1 MKQVKVLM
9 IGQGFM
15 GGIAHPRGILE
26 ANQQLRPRGIELV
39 LDCVAVT
46 PPGPKDDA
54 KQKAARLA
62 ETQAKYNY
70 ARTSTAWE
78 KEIGKADLVVI
89 TSPNKEHL
97 PMATAALRAGKAVVC
112 EKPLATNLEEA
123 QEMAAAAKKAGTPTM
138 VTFCYQGAPGA
149 LEARRLVQGGAI
161 LGKSGY
167 FEGTSEFLQ
176 DWGRGG
182 RTNFRFAAEQGLG
195 GVIEDL
201 GAHQVDLAQFVLG
214 KKIAEVSAQT
224 RIYDGDGEDLKMVRG
239 SDKKAKGKAVD
250 AFEAIASFDNHCT
263 VTFRSN
269 RTSTGHKAFFE
280 TAIHG
285 NRGGVNW
292 ELEDQGYLK
301 FYSHT
306 RTDGA
311 KVASRE
317 RGWTNIHLSDPG
329 GDGHFNTDT
338 VPGLINGYLQYF
350 RWQYV
355 HFGLQLLGKPDKA
368 YTPPTFAD
376 ALQVQAV
383 CDAIYRSG
391 LKDGELTKVSP

>member
-1 MKQVKVLM
+1 MKQIKVLT

-26 ANQQLRPRGIELV
+26 ANQQLRPRGIEFV
-39 LDCVAVT
+39 MDCVAGRNAEKLAST
-46 PPGPKDDA
+46 
-54 KQKAARLA
+54 QKA
-62 ETQAKYNY
+62 YGY
-70 ARTSTAWE
+70 GRTSTNWE
-78 KEIGKADLVVI
+78 KEIGKADLVIV
-89 TSPNKEHL
+89 TSPNKDHAA
-97 PMATAALRAGKAVVC
+97 MAVAALKAGKAVVC
-112 EKPLATNLEEA
+112 EKPLSSSLETA

-149 LEARRLVQGGAI
+149 LEARRLVQNGAI

-176 DWGRGG
+176 DWGRSG
-182 RTNFRFAAEQGLG
+182 RSNFRFHAEQGLG

-201 GAHQVDLAQFVLG
+201 GAHQVDLVQFILG
-214 KKIAEVSAQT
+214 KRVAEVSAQT
-224 RIYDGDGEDLKMVRG
+224 RIYDGDSEDLKMIRG

-250 AFEAIASFDNHCT
+250 AFEAIAYFDNDCS

-280 TAIHG
+280 TALHG
-285 NRGGVNW
+285 NRGGLNW

-317 RGWTNIHLSDPG
+317 RGWTHIHLSDPG
-329 GDGHFNTDT
+329 GDGHMNTDT

-350 RWQYV
+350 RWQYL
-355 HFGLQLLGKPDKA
+355 HLGLQLLGQPDKA
-368 YTPPTFAD
+368 YSVPTFAD
-376 ALQVQAV
+376 ACQVQAV
-383 CDAIYRSG
+383 CDAIYKSG
-391 LKDGELTKVSP
+391 VKGGELTKVAPI

>member
-1 MKQVKVLM
+1 MKQIKVLT

-26 ANQQLRPRGIELV
+26 ANQQLRPLGIEFV
-39 LDCVAVT
+39 MDCVAGRNAEKLAST
-46 PPGPKDDA
+46 
-54 KQKAARLA
+54 QKA
-62 ETQAKYNY
+62 YGY
-70 ARTSTAWE
+70 GRTSTAWE
-78 KEIGKADLVVI
+78 KEIGKADLVIV
-89 TSPNKEHL
+89 TSPNKDHAE
-97 PMATAALRAGKAVVC
+97 MAVAALKAGKAVVC
-112 EKPLATNLEEA
+112 EKPLSASLETA
-123 QEMAAAAKKAGTPTM
+123 QEMAAAATKAGTPTM

-149 LEARRLVQGGAI
+149 LEARRLVQNGSI

-182 RTNFRFAAEQGLG
+182 RSNFRFHAEQGLG

-201 GAHQVDLAQFVLG
+201 GAHQVDLVQFILG

-224 RIYDGDGEDLKMVRG
+224 RVYDGDGEDLKMVRG
-239 SDKKAKGKAVD
+239 SDQKAKGKAVD
-250 AFEAIASFDNHCT
+250 AFEAIAYFDNDCS

-280 TAIHG
+280 TALHG
-285 NRGGVNW
+285 NRGGVCW

-317 RGWTNIHLSDPG
+317 RGWTHIHLSDPG
-329 GDGHFNTDT
+329 GDGHMNTDT

-355 HFGLQLLGKPDKA
+355 HLGLKLLGQPDKA
-368 YTPPTFAD
+368 YSVPTFAD
-376 ALQVQAV
+376 ACQVQAV
-383 CDAIYRSG
+383 CEAIYRSG
-391 LKDGELTKVSP
+391 LKDGELTKVKG

>member
-1 MKQVKVLM
+1 MKQIKVLV

-26 ANQQLRPRGIELV
+26 ANQQLRPKGLEFV
-39 LDCVAVT
+39 MECVAGRNEEKLGVT
-46 PPGPKDDA
+46 
-54 KQKAARLA
+54 QK
-62 ETQAKYNY
+62 TYGYN
-70 ARTSTAWE
+70 RTSTNWE
-78 KEIGKADLVVI
+78 KEIGKADLVVV
-89 TSPNKEHL
+89 TSPNKDHA
-97 PMATAALRAGKAVVC
+97 PMAMAALKAGKAVVC
-112 EKPLATNLEEA
+112 EKPLSSSLETA

-149 LEARRLVQGGAI
+149 LEARRLLQDGLV

-182 RTNFRFAAEQGLG
+182 RTNFRFHAEQGLG

-201 GAHQVDLAQFVLG
+201 GAHQVDLIQFILG
-214 KKIAEVSAQT
+214 KKVTELSAQT
-224 RIYDGDGEDLKMVRG
+224 RVYDGDGEDLKMVRG

-250 AFEAIASFDNHCT
+250 AFEAVAYFDNGCA

-280 TAIHG
+280 NTIHG
-285 NRGGVNW
+285 NRGGVQW

-306 RTDGA
+306 RPDGM
-311 KVASRE
+311 KVSSRE
-317 RGWTNIHLSDPG
+317 RGWTHIHVSDPG
-329 GDGHFNTDT
+329 GDGHMNTDT

-350 RWQYV
+350 RWQYL
-355 HFGLQLLGKPDKA
+355 HLGLQLLGKPDKA
-368 YTPPTFAD
+368 YAVPTFAD
-376 ALQVQAV
+376 ACQVEAV
-383 CDAIYRSG
+383 TDAIYRSG
-391 LKDGELTKVSP
+391 LNDGALTKVPKV

>member
-15 GGIAHPRGILE
+15 GGITHPRGILE
-26 ANQQLRPRGIELV
+26 ANYQLRPQGFEFV
-39 LDCVAVT
+39 LDCVAGT
-46 PPGPKDDA
+46 KPDA
-54 KQKAARLA
+54 LAATQK
-62 ETQAKYNY
+62 KYGY
-70 ARTSTAWE
+70 ARTSTNWE
-78 KEIGKADLVVI
+78 KEIGKADLVVV
-89 TSPNKEHL
+89 TAPNKEHR
-97 PMATAALRAGKAVVC
+97 PMALAALKAGKAVVC
-112 EKPLATNLEEA
+112 EKPLACNLEEA
-123 QEMAAAAKKAGTPTM
+123 QDMAAAAKKAGTPTM

-167 FEGTSEFLQ
+167 VEGTSEFLQ

-182 RTNFRFAAEQGLG
+182 RSNFRFAAEQGLG

-201 GAHQVDLAQFVLG
+201 GAHQVDLIQFILG
-214 KKIAEVSAQT
+214 KKVVEVSAQT
-224 RIYDGDGEDLKMVRG
+224 RVYDGDNEDLKMVRG
-239 SDKKAKGKAVD
+239 SAKGAQGKAVD
-250 AFEAIASFDNHCT
+250 AFEAIGYFDNGCSI
-263 VTFRSN
+263 TFRSN

-280 TAIHG
+280 TMLHG
-285 NRGGVNW
+285 NRGGVAW

-329 GDGHFNTDT
+329 EDGHLNTDT

-350 RWQYV
+350 RWQYL
-355 HFGLQLLGKPDKA
+355 HFGLQLLGKADKSYA
-368 YTPPTFAD
+368 VPTFAD
-376 ALQVQAV
+376 ACQVQAV
-383 CDAIYRSG
+383 CDAMYRSG
-391 LKDGELTKVSP
+391 LKDGELTPVKA

>member
-1 MKQVKVLM
+1 MKKIKVLV

-26 ANQQLRPRGIELV
+26 ANQQLRPKGLEFV
-39 LDCVAVT
+39 MECVAGRSADKLAVT
-46 PPGPKDDA
+46 Q
-54 KQKAARLA
+54 KQYA
-62 ETQAKYNY
+62 YN
-70 ARTSTAWE
+70 RVSTDWE
-78 KEIGKADLVVI
+78 KEIGKADLVVV
-89 TSPNKEHL
+89 TTPNKEHL
-97 PMATAALRAGKAVVC
+97 PMALAALKAGKAVVC

-123 QEMAAAAKKAGTPTM
+123 QEMAAAAKKAGTPTL
-138 VTFCYQGAPGA
+138 VTFCYQGAPGV
-149 LEARRLVQGGAI
+149 LEARRIVQNGLV

-182 RTNFRFAAEQGLG
+182 RDNFRYHFEQGAG

-201 GAHQVDLAQFVLG
+201 GAHQVDLIQFVLG
-214 KKIAEVSAQT
+214 KKVTEVSAQT
-224 RIYDGDGEDLKMVRG
+224 RVYDGDGEDLKMVRG
-239 SDKKAKGKAVD
+239 SDKKAAKKAVD
-250 AFEAIASFDNHCT
+250 AFEAIAYFDNGCSI
-263 VTFRSN
+263 TFRSN

-280 TAIHG
+280 NTLHG
-285 NRGGVNW
+285 NRGGVQW

-301 FYSHT
+301 FYSHS
-306 RTDGA
+306 REGA
-311 KVASRE
+311 KVPSRE

-329 GDGHFNTDT
+329 EDGHMNTDT

-355 HFGLQLLGKPDKA
+355 QFGLQLLGQPNKA

-376 ALQVQAV
+376 ACQVQAV
-383 CDAIYRSG
+383 CDAMYRSG
-391 LKDGELTKVSP
+391 LKDGELTKVPKV

>member
-1 MKQVKVLM
+1 MKQIKTLV

-26 ANQQLRPRGIELV
+26 ANLQLRPKGVEFV
-39 LDCVAVT
+39 LDCVAGTNADKLAVT
-46 PPGPKDDA
+46 
-54 KQKAARLA
+54 QK
-62 ETQAKYNY
+62 TYGY
-70 ARTSTAWE
+70 ARTSTSWE
-78 KEIGKADLVVI
+78 KEIGKSDLVII
-89 TSPNKEHL
+89 TAPNKEHV
-97 PMATAALRAGKAVVC
+97 PMALAALKAGKAVVC
-112 EKPLATNLEEA
+112 EKPLSSSLEGA

-149 LEARRLVQGGAI
+149 LEARRLVQNGAI
-161 LGKSGY
+161 VGKSGY

-182 RTNFRFAAEQGLG
+182 RTNFRFHAEQGLG

-201 GAHQVDLAQFVLG
+201 GAHQVDLVQFILG
-214 KKIAEVSAQT
+214 KKVVEVSAQT
-224 RIYDGDGEDLKMVRG
+224 RVYDGDGEDLKMIRG
-239 SDKKAKGKAVD
+239 SDKRAKGKAVD
-250 AFEAIASFDNHCT
+250 AFEAIASFDNNCT

-280 TAIHG
+280 TALHG
-285 NRGGVNW
+285 NRGGVMW

-317 RGWTNIHLSDPG
+317 RGWTHIHLSDPG
-329 GDGHFNTDT
+329 GDGHMNTDT

-355 HFGLQLLGKPDKA
+355 HFGLQLLGKPEKA
-368 YTPPTFAD
+368 YSVPTFAE
-376 ALQVQAV
+376 ACQVQAV
-383 CDAIYRSG
+383 SDAIYRSG
-391 LKDGELTKVSP
+391 LADGELTKVKA